1 MDIIEFLCSYNID
14 KLASSCYILFSS
26 CGTKN
31 EIFRAQA
38 FWAESSDGI
47 WNSKWNLDWVVK
59 FESGF
64 QFCWILSGIFLYV
77 FYFSKPL
84 LLLFGH
90 FYQEFFNRLFYIC
103 IQMTKLAIIPCTIL
117 LEILFLGKKFRSH
130 LASYRLY
137 TYGWSLDI
145 YIKHFELRSSP
156 FTILEW

>member
-1 MDIIEFLCSYNID
+1 MSIIEFPCSYNIN
-14 KLASSCYILFSS
+14 KLASSCYILLSS

-64 QFCWILSGIFLYV
+64 QFCWILSGFFYT
-77 FYFSKPL
+77 FYFLKPL
-84 LLLFGH
+84 LLLFEH
-90 FYQEFFNRLFYIC
+90 LFFFQDFLNKLFYMC

-130 LASYRLY
+130 LVSYHLY
-137 TYGWSLDI
+137 TFIVDLLT
-145 YIKHFELRSSP
+145 YISN
-156 FTILEW
+156 IL

>member
-1 MDIIEFLCSYNID
+1 MGIIEFLCSYNID

-47 WNSKWNLDWVVK
+47 WNSKWNLYWVVK

-64 QFCWILSGIFLYV
+64 QFCWILSGVFLYV
-77 FYFSKPL
+77 LYFLKPL

-90 FYQEFFNRLFYIC
+90 FFQEFFNNFFYIC

-130 LASYRLY
+130 LASYRLDTFMVDLL
-137 TYGWSLDI
+137 TYLSN
-145 YIKHFELRSSP
+145 
-156 FTILEW
+156 